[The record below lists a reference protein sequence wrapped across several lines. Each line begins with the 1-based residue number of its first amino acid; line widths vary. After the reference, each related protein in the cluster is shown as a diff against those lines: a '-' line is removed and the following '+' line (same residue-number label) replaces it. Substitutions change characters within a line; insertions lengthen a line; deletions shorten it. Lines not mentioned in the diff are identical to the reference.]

1 MSSSPVFGNRG
12 EADGQDGKERTLHF
26 CFRGELGTGVT
37 WTLFPGQLG
46 RPPATEQPQPQ
57 HVSRWEG
64 WTVSAPGAGSPARP
78 PWLGPGKGSDRGRP
92 ARGGLGGGLHGVL
105 RPEPTRPE

>member
-1 MSSSPVFGNRG
+1 M
-12 EADGQDGKERTLHF
+12 DGQDGKERTLSF

-46 RPPATEQPQPQ
+46 RPPAKEQPQPQ

-64 WTVSAPGAGSPARP
+64 RMVLHPGLAAQHDLHG
-78 PWLGPGKGSDRGRP
+78 WDQGKGWTEGDQLAGASVR
-92 ARGGLGGGLHGVL
+92 A
-105 RPEPTRPE
+105 